1 MLNFD
6 WTEAQAVYVPQ
17 VDDEH
22 KALFK
27 LCGDLHRALRD
38 GRSATVSQS
47 ILRHL
52 VTHAE
57 EHFTHEEREM
67 RTTGYS
73 HYAWHRRQHRAARV
87 RLRALEQRVQDN
99 ETETA
104 LELVGFLGGWL
115 NDHIRLADRM
125 LGAYLRNQQ
134 RARAAQ
140 AS

>member
-1 MLNFD
+1 MRNFE
-6 WTEAQAVYVPQ
+6 WTEAQAVHVPY

-27 LCGDLHRALRD
+27 LCGDLHRSLRA
-38 GRSATVSQS
+38 GRSATVVQS
-47 ILRHL
+47 TLHDL
-52 VTHAE
+52 VAHAE

-67 RTTGYS
+67 RISGYA

-104 LELVGFLGGWL
+104 LQLVGFLGGWL
-115 NDHIRLADRM
+115 NDHVRLADRM

-134 RARAAQ
+134 RARAAG